1 VSRSYLH
8 SHRRVPVELT
18 EEQKAKV
25 AALYRD
31 HCVTINNIA
40 KRYGVTPKK
49 VSAILSEHGIKL
61 EPSRRWY
68 AAGSNA

>member
-1 VSRSYLH
+1 MSRSYLH
-8 SHRRVPVELT
+8 SHSRKPVEFT
-18 EEQKAKV
+18 DEQKAKI

-31 HCVTINNIA
+31 HCVTISNIA

-49 VSAILSEHGIKL
+49 ISAALSEHGIKPEL
-61 EPSRRWY
+61 SRRWY